1 MSKEI
6 KDPKTKELYEAFT
19 MFDRDKDGLIN
30 FSELGNV
37 LKSQGFNPTN
47 QELLE
52 MIEDVDENEDDK
64 INFEEFLILMHS
76 RLKKADIENELN
88 EAFSVY
94 DKNGSGVISV
104 REFKRIMNSLGERIC
119 QEEIEEIIQK
129 VDPKNRGYI
138 NYKELT
144 KIIVEQ

>member
-1 MSKEI
+1 MTKEMN
-6 KDPKTKELYEAFT
+6 DPKTKELKEAFT

-30 FSELGNV
+30 YNELGNV
-37 LKSQGFNPTN
+37 LKSQGFTPSN

-52 MIEDVDENEDDK
+52 MIADVDENEDDK

-94 DKNGSGVISV
+94 DKNGSGLISV
-104 REFKRIMNSLGERIC
+104 REFKRIMSALGEKIYE
-119 QEEIEEIIQK
+119 EEIDEIIQK

-138 NYKELT
+138 NYKDLT
-144 KIIVEQ
+144 KIIVDQ

>member
-1 MSKEI
+1 MTKEI
-6 KDPKTKELYEAFT
+6 KDPKTKELKEAFT

-30 FSELGNV
+30 YNELGNV

-52 MIEDVDENEDDK
+52 MIADVDENEDDK
-64 INFEEFLILMHS
+64 INFDEFLILMHS

-94 DKNGSGVISV
+94 DKNGSGKISV
-104 REFKRIMNSLGERIC
+104 REFKKIMNSLGDKIM
-119 QEEIEEIIQK
+119 QEEIDEIIQK
-129 VDPKNRGYI
+129 VDSKNRGYI
-138 NYKELT
+138 NYKDLT

>member
-6 KDPKTKELYEAFT
+6 KEPKTKELYEAFT

-30 FSELGNV
+30 FNELGNV

-52 MIEDVDENEDDK
+52 MISDVDENEDDK

-94 DKNGSGVISV
+94 DKNGSGIISV
-104 REFKRIMNSLGERIC
+104 REFKRIMSSLGEKIC
-119 QEEIEEIIQK
+119 EEEVDEIIQK

-138 NYKELT
+138 NYKDLT
-144 KIIVEQ
+144 KLIVEQ

>member
-1 MSKEI
+1 MTKEI
-6 KDPKTKELYEAFT
+6 KDPKTKELKEAFT

-30 FSELGNV
+30 YNELGNV
-37 LKSQGFNPTN
+37 LKSQGFNPNN

-52 MIEDVDENEDDK
+52 MIADVDENEDDK
-64 INFEEFLILMHS
+64 INFDEFLILMHS

-94 DKNGSGVISV
+94 DKNGSGKISV
-104 REFKRIMNSLGERIC
+104 REFKKIMNSLGDKIM
-119 QEEIEEIIQK
+119 QEEIDEIIQK
-129 VDPKNRGYI
+129 VDSKNRGYI
-138 NYKELT
+138 NYKDLT

>member
-1 MSKEI
+1 M
-6 KDPKTKELYEAFT
+6 KDPKTKELKEAFN

-30 FSELGNV
+30 YNELGNV

-52 MIEDVDENEDDK
+52 MIADVDENEDEK

-88 EAFSVY
+88 EAFSVF
-94 DKNGSGVISV
+94 DKNGSGIISV
-104 REFKRIMNSLGERIC
+104 REFKRIMGSLGDKISED
-119 QEEIEEIIQK
+119 EVDEIIQK

-138 NYKELT
+138 NYKDLT

>member
-30 FSELGNV
+30 YNELGNV

-94 DKNGSGVISV
+94 DKNGTGVISV
-104 REFKRIMNSLGERIC
+104 REFKRIMNSLGEKIC

-129 VDPKNRGYI
+129 VDPKNRGSI

-144 KIIVEQ
+144 KLIVEQ

>member
-1 MSKEI
+1 MTKEMN
-6 KDPKTKELYEAFT
+6 DPKTKELKEAFT

-30 FSELGNV
+30 YNELGNV
-37 LKSQGFNPTN
+37 LKSQGFTPTN

-52 MIEDVDENEDDK
+52 MIADVDENEDDK

-104 REFKRIMNSLGERIC
+104 REFKRIMNSLGEKIC

-129 VDPKNRGYI
+129 VDPKNRGSI
-138 NYKELT
+138 NYKDLT
-144 KIIVEQ
+144 KLIVEQ

>member
-30 FSELGNV
+30 FNELGNV

-64 INFEEFLILMHS
+64 INFEEFLILMHY

-104 REFKRIMNSLGERIC
+104 REFKRIMNSLGEKIC

-129 VDPKNRGYI
+129 VDPKNRGSI
-138 NYKELT
+138 NYKDLT
-144 KIIVEQ
+144 KLIVEQ